1 MEGHSFKLRAI
12 PGVDVHLVRSGKRVY
27 PLARMSFRDLG
38 LPQPILQA
46 LDDAGYVNPTD
57 IQAQAIPP
65 ALEGRDVLGRAKT
78 GTGKTAAF
86 ALPIL
91 TRMKALASWDPA
103 AHAPEPE
110 ETGGSEDAPAAEESF
125 AARSRRRR
133 RGRRA
138 PLHAH
143 HPGPAADKR
152 PVRALILTPTR
163 ELCVQ
168 NEESFRAYGK
178 YLDLRFLAVYG
189 GVRIDKQLKKLHS
202 GVDVVIATPGR
213 LLDHMNRHTID
224 LRAVE
229 FLVLDEVD
237 RMFDMGFIQDV
248 RKIMAKIPEHRQTL
262 LFSATLSSEVK
273 RLAERAQ
280 HEAVIIEVGEEK
292 KPTEMVTQYIF
303 PVARD
308 RKLDLLRA
316 ILENDGW
323 EMVLVFCGTK
333 DNAEF
338 LTRRLEHAGIDAAEL
353 HSNKSQSERKQALE
367 GFKSGEHRVLI
378 ATDIAARG
386 LDIDGISHVVNFDV
400 PRNAEDYIHRIGRTG
415 RASATGDAITLVAFD
430 EEEFMDRI
438 EQHIGMKLERRRYKD
453 FDHGIGRFGPPK
465 QDMSRLRR
473 GIRSKRRYV

>member
-1 MEGHSFKLRAI
+1 
-12 PGVDVHLVRSGKRVY
+12 
-27 PLARMSFRDLG
+27 MSFRDLG

-46 LDDAGYVNPTD
+46 LEDAGYVTPTE
-57 IQAQAIPP
+57 IQAQALPP
-65 ALEGRDVLGRAKT
+65 GLEGRDVLGRAKT

-86 ALPIL
+86 AIPIL
-91 TRMKALASWDPA
+91 VRLNALASWDPA
-103 AHAPEPE
+103 AHAPEEPE
-110 ETGGSEDAPAAEESF
+110 PEDSAEQPSEGTPAEGESF
-125 AARSRRRR
+125 ASRSRRRR

-138 PLHAH
+138 PVHAH
-143 HPGPAADKR
+143 RAAPAGPKR
-152 PVRALILTPTR
+152 QVRALILTPTR

-168 NEESFRAYGK
+168 NEEAFRTYGK

-189 GVRIDKQLKKLHS
+189 GVRIDRQLKKLHS
-202 GVDVVIATPGR
+202 GVDIVIATPGR
-213 LLDHMNRHTID
+213 LLDHMQRHTID

-248 RKIMAKIPEHRQTL
+248 RKIMSKIPEDRQTL

-280 HEAVIIEVGEEK
+280 RNAVIIEVGEERS
-292 KPTEMVTQYIF
+292 PTEMVTQYIF

-308 RKLDLLRA
+308 RKLDLLRT
-316 ILENDGW
+316 ILEDDGW
-323 EMVLVFCGTK
+323 DMVLIFCGTK

-338 LTRRLEHAGIDAAEL
+338 LTRRFQHAGIDAAEL
-353 HSNKSQSERKQALE
+353 HSNKSQSERKEALE

-415 RASATGDAITLVAFD
+415 RAAATGDAVTLVAFD

-438 EQHIGMKLERRRYKD
+438 EQHIGVKLERRRYKD

-465 QDMSRLRR
+465 QDTSRLRR
-473 GIRSKRRYV
+473 GLRKGAKRRYV

>member
-1 MEGHSFKLRAI
+1 
-12 PGVDVHLVRSGKRVY
+12 
-27 PLARMSFRDLG
+27 MSFRDLG

-46 LDDAGYVNPTD
+46 LHDAGYVEPTE

-86 ALPIL
+86 AIPIL

-110 ETGGSEDAPAAEESF
+110 EGSSGDEAPAEAESF

-133 RGRRA
+133 RSRRA
-138 PLHAH
+138 PLHPH
-143 HPGPAADKR
+143 HPGAPADKR

-189 GVRIDKQLKKLHS
+189 GVRIDRQLKKLHS
-202 GVDVVIATPGR
+202 GVDIVIATPGR

-248 RKIMAKIPEHRQTL
+248 RKIMSKIPEHRQTL

-280 HEAVIIEVGEEK
+280 QDAVIIEVGAEK
-292 KPTEMVTQYIF
+292 TPTDMVTQYIF

-308 RKLDLLRA
+308 RKLDLLRT
-316 ILENDGW
+316 ILEDEGW
-323 EMVLVFCGTK
+323 SMVLVFCGTK

-338 LTRRLEHAGIDAAEL
+338 LTRRLDHAGIDAAEL

-415 RASATGDAITLVAFD
+415 RAAATGDAVTLVAFD

-438 EQHIGMKLERRRYKD
+438 EQHIGVKLERRRYKD

-465 QDMSRLRR
+465 QDTSRLRR
-473 GIRSKRRYV
+473 GVRSKRRYV

>member
-1 MEGHSFKLRAI
+1 
-12 PGVDVHLVRSGKRVY
+12 
-27 PLARMSFRDLG
+27 MSFRDLD

-86 ALPIL
+86 AIPIL
-91 TRMKALASWDPA
+91 TRLKALASWDPA
-103 AHAPEPE
+103 AHPAE
-110 ETGGSEDAPAAEESF
+110 AAESQTDDEQPSTSSDESF

-133 RGRRA
+133 RHGRA
-138 PLHAH
+138 PLHAQR
-143 HPGPAADKR
+143 PAAQAAEKR
-152 PVRALILTPTR
+152 PVRALVLTPTR

-202 GVDVVIATPGR
+202 GVDIVIATPGR

-229 FLVLDEVD
+229 FFVLDEVD

-248 RKIMAKIPEHRQTL
+248 RKIMSKIPENRQTL

-280 HEAVIIEVGEEK
+280 KNAVIIEVGEQK
-292 KPTEMVTQYIF
+292 TPTDMVTQYIF

-308 RKLDLLRA
+308 RKLDLLRS
-316 ILENDGW
+316 ILEDEGW
-323 EMVLVFCGTK
+323 SMVLVFCGTK

-338 LTRRLEHAGIDAAEL
+338 LTRRLQHVGIDAAEL

-386 LDIDGISHVVNFDV
+386 LDIDGISHVLNFDV

-415 RASATGDAITLVAFD
+415 RAAATGDAVTLVAFD

-438 EQHIGMKLERRRYKD
+438 EQHIGTKLERRHYKD
-453 FDHGIGRFGPPK
+453 FDHGVGRFGPPK
-465 QDMSRLRR
+465 QGASTLRR
-473 GIRSKRRYV
+473 GGRKSAKRKYV

>member
-1 MEGHSFKLRAI
+1 
-12 PGVDVHLVRSGKRVY
+12 
-27 PLARMSFRDLG
+27 
-38 LPQPILQA
+38 
-46 LDDAGYVNPTD
+46 
-57 IQAQAIPP
+57 
-65 ALEGRDVLGRAKT
+65 
-78 GTGKTAAF
+78 
-86 ALPIL
+86 
-91 TRMKALASWDPA
+91 
-103 AHAPEPE
+103 
-110 ETGGSEDAPAAEESF
+110 
-125 AARSRRRR
+125 
-133 RGRRA
+133 
-138 PLHAH
+138 
-143 HPGPAADKR
+143 
-152 PVRALILTPTR
+152 
-163 ELCVQ
+163 
-168 NEESFRAYGK
+168 
-178 YLDLRFLAVYG
+178 YG
-189 GVRIDKQLKKLHS
+189 GVRIDKQLRKLHS

-224 LRAVE
+224 LRQVE
-229 FLVLDEVD
+229 FFVLDEVD

-248 RKIMAKIPEHRQTL
+248 RRIMSKIPAQRQTL

-280 HEAVIIEVGEEK
+280 KDAVIIEVGEERT
-292 KPTEMVTQYIF
+292 PTDMVTQYIF

-316 ILENDGW
+316 ILEDEGW
-323 EMVLVFCGTK
+323 SMVLVFCGTK

-415 RASATGDAITLVAFD
+415 RAEATGDAVTMVAFD

-438 EQHIGMKLERRRYKD
+438 EQHIGTKLERRRYKD
-453 FDHGIGRFGPPK
+453 FDHGIGRFGPPRT
-465 QDMSRLRR
+465 STASLRR
-473 GIRSKRRYV
+473 GGRRSAKRKYV

>member
-1 MEGHSFKLRAI
+1 
-12 PGVDVHLVRSGKRVY
+12 
-27 PLARMSFRDLG
+27 MSFRDLD
-38 LPQPILQA
+38 LPKPILQA
-46 LDDAGYVNPTD
+46 LDDAGYVNPTE
-57 IQAQAIPP
+57 IQALAIPP

-86 ALPIL
+86 AIPIL
-91 TRMKALASWDPA
+91 VRLQALASWDPNA
-103 AHAPEPE
+103 EAPEPDD
-110 ETGGSEDAPAAEESF
+110 TSSGEDSPAPEGESF

-133 RGRRA
+133 RRGRA
-138 PLHAH
+138 PVHAQRTH
-143 HPGPAADKR
+143 APASAKR
-152 PVRALILTPTR
+152 TVRVLVLTPTR

-168 NEESFRAYGK
+168 NEESFAAYGK
-178 YLDLRFLAVYG
+178 YLDVRSLAVYG
-189 GVRIDKQLKKLHS
+189 GVRIDRQLKKLHS
-202 GVDVVIATPGR
+202 GIDIVIATPGR
-213 LLDHMNRHTID
+213 LLDHMQRHTID
-224 LRAVE
+224 LRDVE

-248 RKIMAKIPEHRQTL
+248 RKIMSKIPEHRQTL

-273 RLAERAQ
+273 RLAERVQKNAF
-280 HEAVIIEVGEEK
+280 IIEVGEEK
-292 KPTEMVTQYIF
+292 KPTDTVTQYIF

-308 RKLDLLRA
+308 RKMDLLRE

-323 EMVLVFCGTK
+323 NMVLVFCGTK

-338 LTRRLEHAGIDAAEL
+338 LTRRLQHVGIDAAEL

-415 RASATGDAITLVAFD
+415 RAEALGDAVTLVAFD

-438 EQHIGMKLERRRYKD
+438 ESHIGSKLERRRYKE
-453 FDHGIGRFGPPK
+453 FDHGVGRFGPPK
-465 QDMSRLRR
+465 LGPSTLRR
-473 GIRSKRRYV
+473 GGRKSAKRRYV

>member
-1 MEGHSFKLRAI
+1 
-12 PGVDVHLVRSGKRVY
+12 
-27 PLARMSFRDLG
+27 MSFRDLG

-110 ETGGSEDAPAAEESF
+110 EAQGGDESSAGGEDTFAE
-125 AARSRRRR
+125 RSRRRR
-133 RGRRA
+133 RRRRA

-143 HPGPAADKR
+143 NPAPQGDKR

-202 GVDVVIATPGR
+202 GVDIVIATPGR

-248 RKIMAKIPEHRQTL
+248 RKIMSKIPEHRQTL

-280 HEAVIIEVGEEK
+280 HDAVIIEVGEEK

-308 RKLDLLRA
+308 RKLDLLRL
-316 ILENDGW
+316 ILEDEGW

>member
-1 MEGHSFKLRAI
+1 
-12 PGVDVHLVRSGKRVY
+12 
-27 PLARMSFRDLG
+27 MSFHDLD

-46 LDDAGYVNPTD
+46 LDDAGYVNPTE

-65 ALEGRDVLGRAKT
+65 ALEGKDILGRAKT

-86 ALPIL
+86 AVPIL
-91 TRMKALASWDPA
+91 VRLKALASWDPA
-103 AHAPEPE
+103 AQAPEPE
-110 ETGGSEDAPAAEESF
+110 AEPDDGESSPAEGESF
-125 AARSRRRR
+125 ASRSRRRR
-133 RGRRA
+133 RRKRA
-138 PLHAH
+138 PLH
-143 HPGPAADKR
+143 PQRNTPAGGHR
-152 PVRALILTPTR
+152 EVRALVLTPTR

-168 NEESFRAYGK
+168 NEEAFRAYGK
-178 YLDLRFLAVYG
+178 YFDLRFLAVYG
-189 GVRIDKQLKKLHS
+189 GVRIDRQIKRLHS
-202 GVDVVIATPGR
+202 GVDIVIATPGR

-224 LRAVE
+224 LRHVE
-229 FLVLDEVD
+229 FFVLDEVD

-248 RKIMAKIPEHRQTL
+248 RKIISKIPEHRQTL

-273 RLAERAQ
+273 RLAERVQ
-280 HEAVIIEVGEEK
+280 QNAVIIEVGEEK
-292 KPTEMVTQYIF
+292 SPTDTVTQYIF

-308 RKLDLLRA
+308 RKLELLRT

-323 EMVLVFCGTK
+323 DMVLVFCGTK

-338 LTRRLEHAGIDAAEL
+338 LTRRLQHVGIDAAEL

-415 RASATGDAITLVAFD
+415 RAEATGDAITLVAFD

-438 EQHIGMKLERRRYKD
+438 EQHIGVKLERRRYKD
-453 FDHGIGRFGPPK
+453 FDHGVGRFGPK
-465 QDMSRLRR
+465 QDTSRLRR
-473 GIRSKRRYV
+473 GSRRSSKRRYV

>member
-1 MEGHSFKLRAI
+1 
-12 PGVDVHLVRSGKRVY
+12 
-27 PLARMSFRDLG
+27 MSFQDLG

-46 LDDAGYVNPTD
+46 LDDAGYVTPTE
-57 IQAQAIPP
+57 IQARAIPP
-65 ALEGRDVLGRAKT
+65 GLEGRDILGRAMT

-86 ALPIL
+86 AIPIL
-91 TRMKALASWDPA
+91 ARLKALPSWDPA
-103 AHAPEPE
+103 AHAPEPDETPADE
-110 ETGGSEDAPAAEESF
+110 EPATSGGETF
-125 AARSRRRR
+125 ASRSRRRR
-133 RGRRA
+133 RRGRQ
-138 PLHAH
+138 PQHAQR
-143 HPGPAADKR
+143 PAGPPADRR
-152 PVRALILTPTR
+152 PVRALVLTPTR

-202 GVDVVIATPGR
+202 GVDIVIATPGR
-213 LLDHMNRHTID
+213 LLDHMQRHTID

-229 FLVLDEVD
+229 FFVLDEVD

-248 RKIMAKIPEHRQTL
+248 RKIMSKIPENRQTL

-273 RLAERAQ
+273 RLAERTQ
-280 HEAVIIEVGEEK
+280 KNAVVIEVGEER
-292 KPTEMVTQYIF
+292 KPTDMVTQYIF

-323 EMVLVFCGTK
+323 EMVLIFCGTK

-338 LTRRLEHAGIDAAEL
+338 LTRRLQHAGIDAAEL
-353 HSNKSQSERKQALE
+353 HSNKSQSERKEALE

-415 RASATGDAITLVAFD
+415 RADATGDAITLVAFD

-438 EQHIGMKLERRRYKD
+438 EQHIGSKLERRRYKD

-465 QDMSRLRR
+465 QDLSRLRR
-473 GIRSKRRYV
+473 GPRSKRRYV

>member
-1 MEGHSFKLRAI
+1 
-12 PGVDVHLVRSGKRVY
+12 
-27 PLARMSFRDLG
+27 MSFRDLG

-46 LDDAGYVNPTD
+46 LDDAGYVNPTE

-86 ALPIL
+86 AIPIL
-91 TRMKALASWDPA
+91 TRLKALASWDPA

-110 ETGGSEDAPAAEESF
+110 ESASSEGGEGAAEESF
-125 AARSRRRR
+125 ASRSRQRRRR
-133 RGRRA
+133 RRA

-143 HPGPAADKR
+143 NPVAPTDRR
-152 PVRALILTPTR
+152 PVRALVLTPTR

-189 GVRIDKQLKKLHS
+189 GVRIDKQLKRLHS
-202 GVDVVIATPGR
+202 GVDIVIATPGR

-224 LRAVE
+224 LRSVE

-248 RKIMAKIPEHRQTL
+248 RKIMSKIPEHRQTL

-280 HEAVIIEVGEEK
+280 KDAFIIEVGEEK
-292 KPTEMVTQYIF
+292 KPTDMVTQYIF

-308 RKLDLLRA
+308 RKLDLLRT
-316 ILENDGW
+316 ILEDEGW
-323 EMVLVFCGTK
+323 SMVLVFCGTK

-338 LTRRLEHAGIDAAEL
+338 LTRRLEHVGIDAAEL

-415 RASATGDAITLVAFD
+415 RAAATGDAVTLVAFD

-438 EQHIGMKLERRRYKD
+438 EQHIGQKLERRRYKD

-465 QDMSRLRR
+465 QDSSRFRR
-473 GIRSKRRYV
+473 GPRSKRKYV

>member
-1 MEGHSFKLRAI
+1 
-12 PGVDVHLVRSGKRVY
+12 
-27 PLARMSFRDLG
+27 MSFRDLG

-110 ETGGSEDAPAAEESF
+110 EIAGGEEASAGESSF
-125 AARSRRRR
+125 AERSRRRR
-133 RGRRA
+133 RRKRA

-143 HPGPAADKR
+143 HPGPPADKR

-248 RKIMAKIPEHRQTL
+248 RKIMSKIPEHRQTL

-280 HEAVIIEVGEEK
+280 HDAVIIEVGEEK

-438 EQHIGMKLERRRYKD
+438 ELHIGMKLERRRYKD

-465 QDMSRLRR
+465 TDTSRLRR
-473 GIRSKRRYV
+473 GMRSKRRYV

>member
-1 MEGHSFKLRAI
+1 MIRSFNEMHLSAPMLDAI
-12 PGVDVHLVRSGKRVY
+12 
-27 PLARMSFRDLG
+27 AR
-38 LPQPILQA
+38 
-46 LDDAGYVNPTD
+46 AGYTIPTP
-57 IQAQAIPP
+57 IQARTIGI
-65 ALEGRDVLGRAKT
+65 ALEGRDLIGCAQT

-86 ALPIL
+86 AIPIL
-91 TRMKALASWDPA
+91 VRLNATPSWDPA
-103 AHAPEPE
+103 AQAVEPE
-110 ETGGSEDAPAAEESF
+110 ETHEDDAPAEGENF
-125 AARSRRRR
+125 ATRSRRRR
-133 RGRRA
+133 RRGRA

-143 HPGPAADKR
+143 RPAQTGPKR
-152 PVRALILTPTR
+152 EVRALILTPTR

-189 GVRIDKQLKKLHS
+189 GVRIDRQLKKLHS
-202 GVDVVIATPGR
+202 GVDIVIATPGR

-224 LRAVE
+224 LRHVE

-280 HEAVIIEVGEEK
+280 HDAVIIEVGEEK
-292 KPTEMVTQYIF
+292 KPTEMVTQYVF

-308 RKLDLLRA
+308 RKMDLLRT
-316 ILENDGW
+316 ILESDGW
-323 EMVLVFCGTK
+323 DMVLVFCGTK

-338 LTRRLEHAGIDAAEL
+338 LTRRLQHAGIDAAEL

-367 GFKSGEHRVLI
+367 GFKSGEHRVLV

-415 RASATGDAITLVAFD
+415 RAAATGDAVTLVAFD

-438 EQHIGMKLERRRYKD
+438 ELHIGSKLERRRYKD

-465 QDMSRLRR
+465 QDTSRLRR

>member
-1 MEGHSFKLRAI
+1 
-12 PGVDVHLVRSGKRVY
+12 
-27 PLARMSFRDLG
+27 MSFRELE
-38 LPQPILQA
+38 LPRPILQA
-46 LDDAGYVNPTD
+46 LDDAGYVNPTE

-86 ALPIL
+86 AIPIL
-91 TRMKALASWDPA
+91 VRLNATPSWDA
-103 AHAPEPE
+103 AAQLVEPE
-110 ETGGSEDAPAAEESF
+110 ETPDEEEAPPVAGEDF
-125 AARSRRRR
+125 ASRSRRRR
-133 RGRRA
+133 RRRRA
-138 PLHAH
+138 PLHART
-143 HPGPAADKR
+143 AAARPKR
-152 PVRALILTPTR
+152 EVRALVLTPTR

-178 YLDLRFLAVYG
+178 YLDLRYLAVYG
-189 GVRIDKQLKKLHS
+189 GVRIDKQLKKLHA

-213 LLDHMNRHTID
+213 LLDHMQRHTID
-224 LRAVE
+224 LRHVE
-229 FLVLDEVD
+229 FFVLDEVD

-248 RKIMAKIPEHRQTL
+248 RKIMAKIPEHRQSL

-280 HEAVIIEVGEEK
+280 RNAVIIEVGEEK
-292 KPTEMVTQYIF
+292 TPTEMVTQYVF

-308 RKLDLLRA
+308 RKLDLLRT
-316 ILENDGW
+316 ILEGDGW
-323 EMVLVFCGTK
+323 DMVLVFCGTK

-338 LTRRLEHAGIDAAEL
+338 LTRRLQHAGIDAAEL

-367 GFKSGEHRVLI
+367 GFKSGEHRVLV

-415 RASATGDAITLVAFD
+415 RAAATGDAVTLVAFD

-438 EQHIGMKLERRRYKD
+438 EQHIGTKLERRRYKD

-473 GIRSKRRYV
+473 GMRKSAKRRYV

>member
-1 MEGHSFKLRAI
+1 
-12 PGVDVHLVRSGKRVY
+12 
-27 PLARMSFRDLG
+27 MSFRDLG

-46 LDDAGYVNPTD
+46 LDDAGYVTPTE
-57 IQAQAIPP
+57 IQALAIPP

-91 TRMKALASWDPA
+91 TRFNALASWDPA

-110 ETGGSEDAPAAEESF
+110 ESQAEGEEGAGESF
-125 AARSRRRR
+125 ASRSRRRR
-133 RGRRA
+133 RRGRA

-143 HPGPAADKR
+143 NPAAPANKR
-152 PVRALILTPTR
+152 VVRALVLTPTR

-178 YLDLRFLAVYG
+178 YFDLRFLAVYG

-202 GVDVVIATPGR
+202 GVDIVIATPGR

-229 FLVLDEVD
+229 FFVLDEVD

-248 RKIMAKIPEHRQTL
+248 RKIMSKIPEHRQTL

-280 HEAVIIEVGEEK
+280 KDAIIIEVGEEK
-292 KPTEMVTQYIF
+292 TPTDMVTQYIF

-308 RKLDLLRA
+308 RKLDLLRT
-316 ILENDGW
+316 ILEDEGW
-323 EMVLVFCGTK
+323 SMVLVFCGTK

-338 LTRRLEHAGIDAAEL
+338 LTRRLEHVGIDAAEL

-415 RASATGDAITLVAFD
+415 RAAATGDAVTLVAFD

-438 EQHIGMKLERRRYKD
+438 EQHIGSKLERRRYKD

-465 QDMSRLRR
+465 QDLSRLRR
-473 GIRSKRRYV
+473 GPRSKRRYV